1 MRLSLNLS
9 YLKLLLSLI
18 TLSSSCLIGYSQSFN
33 NEKNVFINFIKR
45 QYEQEGY
52 EGIKLIEDYE
62 KNYIIS
68 ILSLNKK
75 IYPSSSTMFRVAKV
89 KATQQIGAYISGTQV
104 SSELLIRMVD
114 DNRDSIRVEKME
126 VIIEQSQSFVREVEF
141 LTSFPKKDI
150 ENEVVFIYGKE
161 IKLKKK

>member
-1 MRLSLNLS
+1 MKQRLNLNC
-9 YLKLLLSLI
+9 LKLFLGLMIFSI
-18 TLSSSCLIGYSQSFN
+18 NTYSQSFN
-33 NEKNVFINFIKR
+33 NEKNIFINFLKR

-89 KATQQIGAYISGTQV
+89 KAAQQIGAYISGTQV
-104 SSELLIRMVD
+104 SSELLIRIVD
-114 DNRDSIRVEKME
+114 DDRDSIRVEKME
-126 VIIEQSQSFVREVEF
+126 VIIEQNQSFVREVEF
-141 LTSFPKKDI
+141 LTSFPKKDT

>member
-1 MRLSLNLS
+1 MKMLLNQNC
-9 YLKLLLSLI
+9 LKLFLVLI
-18 TLSSSCLIGYSQSFN
+18 VSTSFNITIYSQSFN
-33 NEKNVFINFIKR
+33 IEKNVFINFLKR

-75 IYPSSSTMFRVAKV
+75 TYSSSSTMFRVAKV

-104 SSELLIRMVD
+104 SSELLIRIVD
-114 DNRDSIRVEKME
+114 DDRDSIRVEKME

-141 LTSFPKKDI
+141 LTSFPKKDT

>member
-1 MRLSLNLS
+1 MKQRLNLNC
-9 YLKLLLSLI
+9 LKLFLGLMIFSI
-18 TLSSSCLIGYSQSFN
+18 NTYSQSFN
-33 NEKNVFINFIKR
+33 NEKNIFINFLKR

-89 KATQQIGAYISGTQV
+89 KAAQQIGAYISGTQV
-104 SSELLIRMVD
+104 SSELLIRIVD
-114 DNRDSIRVEKME
+114 DDRDSIRVEKME

-141 LTSFPKKDI
+141 LTSFPKKDT

>member
-1 MRLSLNLS
+1 MIVSTSFN
-9 YLKLLLSLI
+9 I
-18 TLSSSCLIGYSQSFN
+18 TIYSQSFN
-33 NEKNVFINFIKR
+33 IEKNVFINFLKR

-75 IYPSSSTMFRVAKV
+75 TYSSSSTMFRVAKV

-104 SSELLIRMVD
+104 SSELLIRIVD
-114 DNRDSIRVEKME
+114 DDRDSIRVEKME

-141 LTSFPKKDI
+141 LTSFPKKDT